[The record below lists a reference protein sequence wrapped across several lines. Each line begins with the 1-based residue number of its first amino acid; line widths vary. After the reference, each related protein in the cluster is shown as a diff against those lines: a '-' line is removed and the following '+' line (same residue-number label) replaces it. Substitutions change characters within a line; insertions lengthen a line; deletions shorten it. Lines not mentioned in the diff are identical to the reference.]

1 MFGNQIG
8 GKRQQEQ
15 QDDLRGGLVTAPA
28 AEEAH
33 RAAIRPA
40 HHKPGQH
47 AANRHF
53 QKLDGGAADGKDH
66 GAHRHRDGKLE
77 RDQAGGVVHQ
87 RLTLQNTHDFFG
99 IRPSPTIPESA
110 TASVGD
116 STAASANAGIS
127 GMPGTIQ

>member
-15 QDDLRGGLVTAPA
+15 QDNLRGGFIPAPA

-47 AANRHF
+47 AANRHL
-53 QKLDGGAADGKDH
+53 QKFYGGAANGKDH

-77 RDQAGGVVHQ
+77 RDQPEAS
-87 RLTLQNTHDFFG
+87 F
-99 IRPSPTIPESA
+99 ISASPAECP
-110 TASVGD
+110 
-116 STAASANAGIS
+116 
-127 GMPGTIQ
+127 